1 MNHLHFDR
9 ISKQAKPCQQEN
21 QFTAVKQNTSFYN
34 LKKIFVKKEERPRP
48 LEITIKISL
57 KSLYLLLE

>member
-21 QFTAVKQNTSFYN
+21 QFTAVKQNTRNTSFY
-34 LKKIFVKKEERPRP
+34 IF
-48 LEITIKISL
+48 LEK
-57 KSLYLLLE
+57 YLLEKKNDHHHLK